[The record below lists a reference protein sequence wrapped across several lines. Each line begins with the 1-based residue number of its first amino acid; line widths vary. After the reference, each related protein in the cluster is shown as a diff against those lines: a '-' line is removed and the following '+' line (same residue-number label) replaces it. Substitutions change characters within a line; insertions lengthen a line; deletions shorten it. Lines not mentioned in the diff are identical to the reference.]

1 MAAASLLRNGAAWM
15 MLASTGSWTSGG
27 IMAGGALLTQLTPTH
42 YSLVTPATA
51 TVGVAL
57 TVDLRLRGGT
67 VSTVDTGVG
76 EWLSTGRR
84 G

>member
-1 MAAASLLRNGAAWM
+1 MSAIRRSSQQLNIAHKDESQSKISRGQLW
-15 MLASTGSWTSGG
+15 
-27 IMAGGALLTQLTPTH
+27 AL
-42 YSLVTPATA
+42 
-51 TVGVAL
+51 GVAL